1 MKERTVK
8 VTNPLGVHARPSAML
23 AQTASKFTSEVWLS
37 KDGHEVNGK
46 SILGVMTLAAQMG
59 SSVTIRVNGPDEDKA
74 LEALVH
80 IFEMRF
86 GER

>member
-1 MKERTVK
+1 
-8 VTNPLGVHARPSAML
+8 ML

>member
-1 MKERTVK
+1 MK

-23 AQTASKFTSEVWLS
+23 AQTASKFKSEVWLS

-59 SSVTIRVNGPDEDKA
+59 ADVTIRVDGPDEEKA
-74 LEALVH
+74 LDALVQ

>member
-1 MKERTVK
+1 MK

>member
-1 MKERTVK
+1 VKEQTVK

-59 SSVTIRVNGPDEDKA
+59 ASVTIRVNGPDEDKA

-80 IFEMRF
+80 VFEMRF

>member
-1 MKERTVK
+1 VKERTVK

-23 AQTASKFTSEVWLS
+23 AQTASKYSSEVWLS